1 MKNTTTE
8 SPLTLAQ
15 KAALINR
22 LMNHIESECYPIDTE
37 LAYDEM
43 LDTSYDLS
51 SVGGPFS
58 CMRASRVL
66 RECDATAYRCGFSDW
81 LDSEEY
87 TEIDGVYY
95 RDDKIDDARKS
106 FVADLQSDLD
116 DLETEISDLEDSAEE
131 GEEDTAINH
140 RRRRSKRVVDMQM
153 RRREDIVDG
162 ARLQGGGGGGG
173 GGGIVGPLKL

>member
-81 LDSEEY
+81 LDSKEY
-87 TEIDGVYY
+87 TEIDGIYY
-95 RDDKIDDARKS
+95 RDDKVDEARDE
-106 FVADLQSDLD
+106 FVADLQTELD
-116 DLETEISDLEDSAEE
+116 EAQTGLDVEDNLDE
-131 GEEDTAINH
+131 GEERNEETVADLTATI
-140 RRRRSKRVVDMQM
+140 
-153 RRREDIVDG
+153 
-162 ARLQGGGGGGG
+162 ARLEAE
-173 GGGIVGPLKL
+173 IELASSHSF